1 MRHKMRMPRELAITE
16 LDFAKLIRPGDRIA
30 WGQGAGEPSSLVIE
44 LLAQRHRFGPAEI
57 FLGGVR
63 SAKTLRAEH
72 ADVLRFTSFGAMGNL
87 RTLAEANSL
96 HVLPTHL
103 SRIHD
108 YFEQGLLRADVVLV
122 QLSPPDG
129 TGACSYGIGND
140 FQVAAMTS
148 ARTVIAEV
156 NNQLPW
162 TWCEGGVDLSRVD
175 YLVHTSVA
183 PPWGKPQPVGAV
195 EEAIAG
201 HLGHYIEDG
210 TTIQIGVGAIPDA
223 VLAHLDDR
231 RDLGFHSGL
240 INDRVAELMRRGII
254 TNARKPIDPGVTITG
269 ALLGTKLLYDFAD
282 HNPAIRVCPWKH
294 THRAEIL
301 ARLDKFFAL
310 NSAIEVDLTGQ
321 VNAEFAGDAYIGGIG
336 GQGDFIRGAQLAERG
351 RSAIALPATARN
363 GSASRIVAAIER
375 GVITTARGDA
385 DLIAT
390 EFGVADLRG
399 QPLEERVRRMAA
411 ISHPRFREDLERAG
425 HEIIRRGH

>member
-1 MRHKMRMPRELAITE
+1 MPKEVTLAD
-16 LDFAKLIRPGDRIA
+16 LDFAKLIRPRDRIA
-30 WGQGAGEPSSLVIE
+30 WGQGAGEPSSLVAE

-72 ADVLRFTSFGAMGNL
+72 ADVLGFTSFGAMGNL
-87 RTLAEANSL
+87 RTLADANSL
-96 HVLPTHL
+96 NVIPTHL

-108 YFEQGLLRADVVLV
+108 YFEQGLLRADVVLI
-122 QLSPPDG
+122 QLSGPNAE
-129 TGACSYGIGND
+129 GAYSYGIGND
-140 FQVAAMTS
+140 FQIAAMTH

-156 NNQLPW
+156 NDQLPW
-162 TWCEGGVDLSRVD
+162 TWCEGGVDLSRID
-175 YLVHTSVA
+175 YLVHSSLA
-183 PPWGKPQPVGAV
+183 PPWGKPQPVGPI
-195 EEAIAG
+195 EDAIAR
-201 HLGHYIEDG
+201 HLGKYIDDG

-223 VLAHLDDR
+223 VLAHLNDR

-240 INDRVAELMRRGII
+240 INDRVAELMQRGVI
-254 TNARKPIDPGVTITG
+254 TNARKPIDTGITVTG

-282 HNPAIRVCPWKH
+282 RNPAIRVCPWKH

-351 RSAIALPATARN
+351 RSVIALPATARN
-363 GSASRIVAAIER
+363 GAVSRIVARIDR
-375 GVITTARGDA
+375 GIVTTARGDA

-390 EFGVADLRG
+390 EFGVANLRG
-399 QPLEERVRRMAA
+399 QPLEERVRRMAS
-411 ISHPRFREDLERAG
+411 ISHPKFREELERAG
-425 HEIIRRGH
+425 HNIVRIGH